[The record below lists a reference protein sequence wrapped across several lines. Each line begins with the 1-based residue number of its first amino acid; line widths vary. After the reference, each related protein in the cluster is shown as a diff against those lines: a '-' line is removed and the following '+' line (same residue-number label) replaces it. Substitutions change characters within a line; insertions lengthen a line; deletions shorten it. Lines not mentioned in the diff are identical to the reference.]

1 MTQTLDVQ
9 QQQQWTETWP
19 ADVRA
24 LFDEIEHAFPPV
36 IQRRKLPRTP
46 YKRQATFQLNG
57 EGAGFPV
64 YTRDANLWTFGF
76 ITSRRM
82 ESNTRGLL
90 RVADPD
96 GVEREMRCRLIRSRE
111 IRPGWFDVAVEFPTE
126 DAFSE
131 DRLTR

>member
-1 MTQTLDVQ
+1 MQALETQQ
-9 QQQQWTETWP
+9 GTESWP

-46 YKRQATFQLNG
+46 YKREAVFQLAG

-76 ITSRRM
+76 ITSRRI
-82 ESNTRGLL
+82 ESNVRGVL
-90 RVADPD
+90 RVVGPD
-96 GVEREMRCRLIRSRE
+96 GVEHEMRSRVIRTRE

-126 DAFSE
+126 DAFAE
-131 DRLTR
+131 ERILA